1 MTDQPPP
8 AAAARADVDE
18 ALLRDLTGQTDVS
31 EPDHA
36 RALLGVAQREEAIA
50 REQHERTRWPL
61 RRARFR
67 MLPVLMRIPPL
78 IAALVITSLLIF
90 TLAMLLIVVHLAG
103 TLQLIAVISL
113 GYTLGFGVVLYL
125 LMDSPHEN
133 DQNRAA
139 IRRRELRAAIDARV
153 ASAAKVM
160 RLEQETRAR
169 QELLERV
176 MQYGLELQRRRRRQQ
191 QRQQREKA
199 QSPAPQSPPASPA
212 PPDQRDTHEP
222 REPREPEYG
231 GG

>member
-67 MLPVLMRIPPL
+67 MLPVLMRVPPL

-90 TLAMLLIVVHLAG
+90 ALAMLLIVVHLAG
-103 TLQLIAVISL
+103 TLQLIALISL
-113 GYTLGFGVVLYL
+113 GYTFGFGVILHL
-125 LMDSPHEN
+125 LNDSPAEN
-133 DQNRAA
+133 DENRAA
-139 IRRRELRAAIDARV
+139 VRRRELRAAIDARV

-160 RLEQETRAR
+160 RLERETAAR

-176 MQYGLELQRRRRRQQ
+176 LQYGLEFERRRRRREQQQ
-191 QRQQREKA
+191 QRKQREKPTP
-199 QSPAPQSPPASPA
+199 SAPPA
-212 PPDQRDTHEP
+212 PPAP
-222 REPREPEYG
+222 PAPREPEYG